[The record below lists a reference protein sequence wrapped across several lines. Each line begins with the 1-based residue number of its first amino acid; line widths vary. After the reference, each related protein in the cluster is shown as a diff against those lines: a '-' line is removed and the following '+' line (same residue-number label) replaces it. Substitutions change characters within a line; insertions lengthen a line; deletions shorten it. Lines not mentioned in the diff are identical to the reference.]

1 MKKARKPRPLAIRV
15 QAFIL
20 AALMLVSVIPTN
32 VFAKETIP
40 KKQAEEENIINPE
53 DIVGVEVID
62 GEVYIDVLEP
72 YLFPFIDFRSVGHR
86 SAVGK
91 CTSEYSYTY
100 THMTRKEVIDEK
112 KKCDNGTATAGIL
125 VGLLVGSANN
135 ILGAVAGELAGAP
148 SMFSEAAEQALYNN
162 NKSSYTVKTTF
173 KCEDSN
179 LGSRGWV
186 HRYRLYAIRIY

>member
-1 MKKARKPRPLAIRV
+1 MNKNENSRSLAIRV
-15 QAFIL
+15 QAFVL
-20 AALMLVSVIPTN
+20 VVLMLVSVIPTN
-32 VFAKETIP
+32 VLAKETIS
-40 KKQAEEENIINPE
+40 KKQSEEENIINPE
-53 DIVGVEVID
+53 DIVDVEVID

-72 YLFPFIDFRSVGHR
+72 CLCPFIDFRSIGYR

-100 THMTRKEVIDEK
+100 THMTREEVIDKK
-112 KKCDNGTATAGIL
+112 KKCDDGSVAAGVL
-125 VGLLVGSANN
+125 VGFLVGSANG
-135 ILGAVAGELAGAP
+135 ILGAAAGYIAGAP
-148 SMFSEAAEQALYNN
+148 SMFSMAAEEALNNN

-186 HRYRLYAIRIY
+186 HRYRLHAIRVF